1 MSEESLIQ
9 TFINVTPTQ
18 SKQYIKWCIK
28 RKRTFWLH
36 GSPGTAKSYICAAVA
51 KAMELRFMDDRLS
64 QMDSVDLRGLLD
76 VNHDDKTSQWMPP
89 AHFPNEGDPPGL
101 WFLDEFP
108 DASDE
113 IKKAS
118 YQLVHDRKIGHAYK
132 VPDNW
137 AIGAAGNLFTDM
149 SAVGRTPSALNNR
162 FCHLY
167 VEPEIEDW
175 VLNAAI
181 PQNFHPM
188 VIGFLRWKP
197 SWLHAFHSLPR
208 NELVQLIRTSDAWYS
223 CRTWEYVS
231 DVVKDWGT
239 DKKEIDLAFPLIAGF
254 VGLSAATEFKGYVQ
268 YYSQLPDIDELIADS
283 RMYQVPTELA
293 VQWALCSAVSLKIT
307 ADNLESVMRFAHK
320 LPDEMQAGMI
330 IAAYRR
336 DPAIAD
342 SEAFAKWSVKQSV
355 NLF

>member
-1 MSEESLIQ
+1 MSENVLEH
-9 TFINVTPTQ
+9 FIHVTPTQ
-18 SKQYIKWCIK
+18 AKEYVRWCIK

-36 GSPGTAKSYICAAVA
+36 GSPGTAKSFVLNALA
-51 KAMELRFMDDRLS
+51 KSMDLLFKDDRLS

-76 VNHDDKTSQWMPP
+76 LDREAGVSRWLPP
-89 AHFPNEGDPPGL
+89 ATFPTDNDPPGL

-113 IKKAS
+113 VKKAS
-118 YQLVHDRKIGHAYK
+118 YQLVHDRAIGEYK
-132 VPDNW
+132 VPDHW
-137 AIGAAGNLFTDM
+137 AIGAAGNLITDM
-149 SAVGRTPSALNNR
+149 SNVNRTPAALNNR

-167 VEPEIEDW
+167 VRPEIEDW
-175 VLNAAI
+175 TITAAI

-188 VIGFLRWKP
+188 VVGFLRWKP
-197 SWLHAFHSLPR
+197 SWLHAYHGMPR
-208 NELVQLIRTSDAWYS
+208 NELIQLIRTSDAFHT

-231 DVVKDWGT
+231 DVVHDYGT
-239 DKKEIDLAFPLIAGF
+239 DKKAIDKAFPLIAGF

-268 YYSQLPDIDELIADS
+268 YYSQLPDIDELIANPGV
-283 RMYQVPTELA
+283 YQVPQETA

-307 ADNLESVMRFAHK
+307 ADNLKNVMRFAKK

-336 DPAIAD
+336 DMSIAD
-342 SEAFAKWSVKQSV
+342 SEAFADWSVKQSV